1 MSAPPLNEKAFA
13 TLQAKAA
20 LQGVT
25 LVRIVGEQGRD
36 VFIASKWAMSRQF
49 ENIEQIDQLLERM
62 SGA

>member
-36 VFIASKWAMSRQF
+36 AFIASKWAMSRQF

>member
-1 MSAPPLNEKAFA
+1 MSAPPLNGKAFA

-25 LVRIVGEQGRD
+25 LVRVVGEQGRD